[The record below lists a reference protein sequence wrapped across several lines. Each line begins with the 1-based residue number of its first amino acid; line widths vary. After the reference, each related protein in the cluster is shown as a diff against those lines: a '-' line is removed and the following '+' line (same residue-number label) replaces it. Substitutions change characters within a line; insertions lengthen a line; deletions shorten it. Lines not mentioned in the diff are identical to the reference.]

1 MKEIKVDWNELE
13 LAFREISGTK
23 NYIDVFTGAI
33 VSVVPGFEDEEEV
46 HQLINQNPH
55 RLMEI
60 CPLDANFGRAVLRRF
75 IQQNIAPN
83 LRNELTQALEGPAGL
98 TYSMN
103 IIKRDG
109 ESLSHYHRFEQE
121 LFWEHVHTF
130 LVDCG
135 ILPTNRAPQPE
146 LFYDVA

>member
-1 MKEIKVDWNELE
+1 MKEIKVDWHELE

-23 NYIDVFTGAI
+23 NYLDVFTGAI
-33 VSVVPGFEDEEEV
+33 VSEVPGFEDEEEV
-46 HQLINQNPH
+46 HQLIDQNPH
-55 RLMEI
+55 RLIEI
-60 CPLDANFGRAVLRRF
+60 CPLNAHFGRAVMRRF
-75 IQQNIAPN
+75 ILQNITPD
-83 LRNELTQALEGPAGL
+83 LRADLSSAMQGPAGL
-98 TYSMN
+98 THSMN

-109 ESLSHYHRFEQE
+109 EALSQYHRFEQE

-146 LFYDVA
+146 LFHDVA

>member
-55 RLMEI
+55 RLIEI

-75 IQQNIAPN
+75 IQQNIAQD
-83 LRNELTQALEGPAGL
+83 LRNELTQAMDGPAGL

-109 ESLSHYHRFEQE
+109 ESLSQYHRFEQE
-121 LFWEHVHTF
+121 LFWEHVNTF

-146 LFYDVA
+146 LFHDVA